1 MTNCNN
7 LHVDQRRIFPV
18 RNTHTFGI
26 RRLSSQPDPSSSAS
40 NTNRDEFIA
49 SVLTQAL
56 ELGEELQRLLPAA
69 LPAES
74 RSEDLQRL
82 LPAALPT
89 ESRSEDISSTRT
101 NNFRQ
106 ETPREND
113 EDEGKMLQ

>member
-7 LHVDQRRIFPV
+7 LHVNQRGLFPV
-18 RNTHTFGI
+18 RNLHTFGL
-26 RRLSSQPDPSSSAS
+26 RRLSTQPDSSPSAS
-40 NTNRDEFIA
+40 NTSRDEFTA

-74 RSEDLQRL
+74 RSEDFQRL
-82 LPAALPT
+82 LPVAFPT
-89 ESRSEDISSTRT
+89 ESRSEGISSTR
-101 NNFRQ
+101 NNLRQ
-106 ETPREND
+106 ETRHEND

>member
-7 LHVDQRRIFPV
+7 LHVDQRRLFPV
-18 RNTHTFGI
+18 RNPHTFGL
-26 RRLSSQPDPSSSAS
+26 RRLSSQPDSSPSAS
-40 NTNRDEFIA
+40 NTSRDEFIA

-69 LPAES
+69 LPPAES

-89 ESRSEDISSTRT
+89 ESRSEDISSTR
-101 NNFRQ
+101 NNLRQ
-106 ETPREND
+106 ETQREND